1 MKAEEK
7 EMADTRQENKSSQK
21 TEESVRQTGE
31 HAAEQTRR
39 VGQAAA
45 RAGEDLSQVS
55 ADFVRQNAETMQNAC
70 RFGMEAAT
78 TVMNRSADQLGRSFG
93 WTGDEAQ
100 RATERSVR
108 NTQTLMESATAVNK
122 GLNDISREYFQFVVH
137 QMETNMARLNEVL
150 NCRSPYELAAVQSD
164 LVREA
169 MTGALESSRRVADL
183 SLKVAEDAGKRI
195 SGNMQRAA

>member
-1 MKAEEK
+1 MKAEDN

-39 VGQAAA
+39 IGQAAA

-78 TVMNRSADQLGRSFG
+78 TVMNRSADQFGRSFG

-108 NTQTLMESATAVNK
+108 NTQTLMESATAVNR
-122 GLNDISREYFQFVVH
+122 GLNEISREYFQFVVH
-137 QMETNMARLNEVL
+137 QMETNMARLNELL